1 MSETLEIGHGYQSA
15 NTTVTTT
22 TETLAIGTDQ
32 IASPRQTVSAL
43 VFALL
48 QLTTGTGTTG
58 VTLRIRRGVL
68 PTDPTVGEANVV
80 TIGAAAGG
88 TEVFSLLARE
98 ELQDAA
104 SVRYTAWVTQA
115 AATGNGTILQAA
127 ILALLV

>member
-1 MSETLEIGHGYQSA
+1 MSDTLEIGHGYQSV

-22 TETLAIGTDQ
+22 TETLAVGTAQ
-32 IASPRQTVSAL
+32 IASPRQTV
-43 VFALL
+43 FAVIFAMV
-48 QLTTGTGTTG
+48 QLTTGVATTG
-58 VTLRIRRGVL
+58 VTLRLRRGVD

-88 TEVFSLLARE
+88 TEMFSLLARE
-98 ELQDAA
+98 ELVDAA
-104 SVRYTAWVTQA
+104 SVRYTAWITQA